1 MNASTFTRRQAA
13 FAIVLTIAII
23 VAAGAVTQ
31 IFDLPAE
38 MLVVLADVPLALL
51 GLYVLRRR
59 GGLRGAGIQPQ
70 PRGRAFTLSAPL
82 FLPAV
87 VTLALAVG
95 LGGNWAPQR
104 VLVFALLA
112 LLVGITEEVLF
123 RGVVYTAL
131 RRLGVGRAVVG
142 SAAIFGVM
150 HLMNIARGADPLTTG
165 LQVVYAFALG
175 CAFAAAL
182 EAGGRLLPL
191 IAAHAGTDLFGFVAG
206 DGVVSGP
213 GYETLTAIITV
224 AYIVVFG
231 SYTVWVLRRWG
242 RPALAA

>member
-1 MNASTFTRRQAA
+1 MNASTFTRRQAML
-13 FAIVLTIAII
+13 AIVLTIAII
-23 VAAGAVTQ
+23 VAAGAITQ

-59 GGLRGAGIQPQ
+59 GGLRAAGIQPQ
-70 PRGRAFTLSAPL
+70 PWGRAFTLSAPL

-87 VTLALAVG
+87 VTLALA
-95 LGGNWAPQR
+95 LRFGGNWAPQR

-142 SAAIFGVM
+142 SAAI
-150 HLMNIARGADPLTTG
+150 
-165 LQVVYAFALG
+165 
-175 CAFAAAL
+175 
-182 EAGGRLLPL
+182 
-191 IAAHAGTDLFGFVAG
+191 
-206 DGVVSGP
+206 
-213 GYETLTAIITV
+213 
-224 AYIVVFG
+224 
-231 SYTVWVLRRWG
+231 
-242 RPALAA
+242 